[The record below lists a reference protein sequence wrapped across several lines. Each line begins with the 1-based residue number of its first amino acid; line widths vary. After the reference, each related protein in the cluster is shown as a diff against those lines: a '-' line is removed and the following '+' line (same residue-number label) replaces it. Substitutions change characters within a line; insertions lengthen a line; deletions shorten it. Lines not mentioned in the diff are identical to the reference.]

1 MSKITVIDSIMGSG
15 KSSYL
20 IDYMN
25 SHTEELFCYIT
36 PYKQEIER
44 VMDECS
50 LRCFETPGNYDKREK
65 RYTTKYND
73 ILNILNDGFNVAS
86 THALFKKKKKKII
99 N

>member
-44 VMDECS
+44 VMDDQHMHY
-50 LRCFETPGNYDKREK
+50 L
-65 RYTTKYND
+65 KYSMRK
-73 ILNILNDGFNVAS
+73 L
-86 THALFKKKKKKII
+86 
-99 N
+99 